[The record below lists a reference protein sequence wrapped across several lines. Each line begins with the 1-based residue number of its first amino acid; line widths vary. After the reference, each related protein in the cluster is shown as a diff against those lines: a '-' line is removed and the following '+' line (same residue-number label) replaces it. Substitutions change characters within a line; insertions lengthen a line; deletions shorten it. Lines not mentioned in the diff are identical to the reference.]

1 MKTIDCVVHVA
12 GERDTFMNRLNEAI
26 NDMQSRGASVEIQYK
41 WQGDMH
47 AALLIGRRESDEAFR
62 RGGRRDG

>member
-1 MKTIDCVVHVA
+1 MKPIDCIIHVA
-12 GERDTFMNRLNEAI
+12 GEREVFMSRLNEAI

-47 AALLIGRRESDEAFR
+47 AALLIGRR
-62 RGGRRDG
+62 DG